1 MPQNRQLS
9 YEKAGLRWT
18 SGSRGLADAGG
29 SALMPQLDRLAQTQE
44 YSPQPAPTASSLR
57 DRVALIETGEPG
69 APNEDLVARA
79 QRLRTVCAIFW
90 AGFLTFFVRNLVTET
105 VSGPMRWLWGFIF
118 AVLGLSTVLLVF
130 WRWGLKLDEIAQQ
143 HGPQLTCRR
152 LLVTELLLFGGT
164 AVYFSAQIHALT
176 LRTMDATWVV
186 FNVMSSMT
194 WSCVVAFTYSMFA
207 ADSRSRSLGMVT
219 LLLAAPV
226 GMVIYERATSTNFS
240 ESVNA
245 NMVSMMVLMGIVCW
259 GALFYSGYRL
269 DRLRQEAA
277 RAHRF
282 GHYRLKQLIG
292 RGGMGEVYLAE
303 HTLHKRP
310 CALKRIRPGHDTD
323 PTTLA
328 RFERE
333 VRATAELSH
342 PHTVEIYDYGR
353 AGDGTFYYVMELL
366 WGLTLEELVHTHG
379 PLPAPRAVYLLRQV
393 CDALEEAHS
402 AGLMHRDIKPS
413 NIYAARRGG
422 EYDFVK
428 LLDFGLVKRAARA
441 DQPALSRA
449 ETVVGSPLY
458 MSPEQSL
465 NEATSD
471 VRADIYSLGAVG
483 YFLVVGHPPFIAEN
497 PLEVMI
503 AHARDVVQPPS
514 QLAPDLPRDV
524 EAILL
529 KCLAKD
535 PQERF
540 ASSAALGRALAACS
554 VAGQWT
560 RDDAALWWH
569 AHQETL
575 VPGSATAAESASFV
589 LNEGR
594 V

>member
-1 MPQNRQLS
+1 MPRFDQ
-9 YEKAGLRWT
+9 
-18 SGSRGLADAGG
+18 
-29 SALMPQLDRLAQTQE
+29 LAQTHE
-44 YSPQPAPTASSLR
+44 FSPPPAPTASSLR
-57 DRVALIETGEPG
+57 DRVALIETGQPG
-69 APNEDLVARA
+69 HPSEDLVAWA

-90 AGFLTFFVRNLVTET
+90 AGFLTFFVRNIVADSI
-105 VSGPMRWLWGFIF
+105 SGPMRWLWGFIF
-118 AVLGLSTVLLVF
+118 GVLGLATALLAF
-130 WRWGLKLDEIAQQ
+130 WKWGLKVDECAQK
-143 HGPQLTCRR
+143 HGPPLTCRR
-152 LLVTELLLFGGT
+152 LLFTELLLFGGT
-164 AVYFSAQIHALT
+164 VVYFAAQIHILAV
-176 LRTMDATWVV
+176 RPIDPNWIV

-194 WSCVVAFTYSMFA
+194 WCCVLAFVYAMIA
-207 ADSRSRSLGMVT
+207 ADSRPRALGIVT
-219 LLLAAPV
+219 LLLATPV
-226 GMVIYERATSTNFS
+226 AVVIFECGRSANFA
-240 ESVNA
+240 ETVNA
-245 NMVSMMVLMGIVCW
+245 NMVTMMVLTAAVCW
-259 GALFYSGYRL
+259 GALFYWIFRL
-269 DRLRQEAA
+269 DRLKQEAA

-303 HTLHKRP
+303 HTLLKRP

-366 WGLTLEELVHTHG
+366 WGLTLEELVHKHG
-379 PLPAPRAVYLLRQV
+379 PLPPARAVYLLRQV
-393 CDALEEAHS
+393 CDALEEAHA
-402 AGLMHRDIKPS
+402 AGLMHRDIKPG

-428 LLDFGLVKRAARA
+428 LLDFGLVKGVARS

-458 MSPEQSL
+458 MAPEQSL
-465 NEATSD
+465 NVQTSD

-483 YFLVVGHPPFIAEN
+483 YFLLVGHPPFVAEN

-503 AHARDVVQPPS
+503 SHARDAVPPPS
-514 QLAPDLPRDV
+514 RFASDLPADV

-529 KCLAKD
+529 KCLAKE
-535 PQERF
+535 PAERY
-540 ASSAALGRALAACS
+540 ASSAALGRALAGCS

-560 RDDAALWWH
+560 RDDAACWWQAH
-569 AHQETL
+569 ADSL
-575 VPGSATAAESASFV
+575 VPGSLPATEATSFV
-589 LNEGR
+589 VQEDLPVDAAR
-594 V
+594 